1 MQKIVGGDLA
11 LRTQFDNAEYKK
23 NIRHSFV
30 KTIAYRL
37 LLSFLF
43 GRRSGLS
50 TESIS
55 RIGFGVFLTNIIFQ
69 RILRVNSLTP
79 FMVHYTSK
87 LFCLREF
94 LYGWTQRIQP
104 LWRV

>member
-55 RIGFGVFLTNIIFQ
+55 RIGFEVFLTNIFQ

-87 LFCLREF
+87 IILPAGISVRLDSTNTATLES
-94 LYGWTQRIQP
+94 
-104 LWRV
+104 